1 MWCSTFFLCIYVCLE
16 HLYQLLDSHNM
27 DFNEYTRQQWNSAT
41 VENSADEAIGKRVW
55 KNIDRRLF
63 RYRTIWKWLA
73 GAMATAACLTA
84 FGMILWSDRDAA
96 QKELVPQQIVYL
108 AEAND
113 CLELPDGSRVWLDA
127 GSSVTYPEDMTN
139 SRVVSLSGNAVFDVT
154 KKESGQNFIV
164 KLYDSYIEVKGTS
177 FSVNWSG
184 DDIVYV
190 TLYSGAVDFV
200 AETTGQK
207 VSLTPSN
214 RLAFSPATSTISM
227 APFFNGISWKDGN
240 YIIEN
245 ASLGDIVEFIRWN
258 WSINVTT
265 GPSIGN
271 GQRVNGKIMHSETPG
286 SVLDKLC
293 FMLDLDYDKSG
304 DNYLIHK

>member
-1 MWCSTFFLCIYVCLE
+1 
-16 HLYQLLDSHNM
+16 M

-84 FGMILWSDRDAA
+84 FGMFLWSDRDAA

-164 KLYDSYIEVKGTS
+164 KLYDSY
-177 FSVNWSG
+177 
-184 DDIVYV
+184 
-190 TLYSGAVDFV
+190 
-200 AETTGQK
+200 
-207 VSLTPSN
+207 
-214 RLAFSPATSTISM
+214 
-227 APFFNGISWKDGN
+227 
-240 YIIEN
+240 
-245 ASLGDIVEFIRWN
+245 
-258 WSINVTT
+258 
-265 GPSIGN
+265 
-271 GQRVNGKIMHSETPG
+271 
-286 SVLDKLC
+286 
-293 FMLDLDYDKSG
+293 
-304 DNYLIHK
+304 

>member
-1 MWCSTFFLCIYVCLE
+1 MVQHFLFVYLCLFRTF
-16 HLYQLLDSHNM
+16 QLLDRHNM
-27 DFNEYTRQQWNSAT
+27 DFDEYTRKQWNSAI

-55 KNIDRRLF
+55 KNIDRRRF
-63 RYRTIWKWLA
+63 RYRTIWKLLA
-73 GAMATAACLTA
+73 GAIATAACLTA
-84 FGMILWSDRDAA
+84 FGMFLWSNRNAA

-108 AEAND
+108 AEVND

-154 KKESGQNFIV
+154 KKESGQSFIV

-214 RLAFSPATSTISM
+214 RLAFSPETSTISM

-240 YIIEN
+240 YVLEN
-245 ASLGDIVEFIRWN
+245 ASLGDIVEFICWN

>member
-1 MWCSTFFLCIYVCLE
+1 
-16 HLYQLLDSHNM
+16 M
-27 DFNEYTRQQWNSAT
+27 DFDEYTRKQWNSAT

-84 FGMILWSDRDAA
+84 FGMFLWSDRDAA

-214 RLAFSPATSTISM
+214 RLAFSPESSTISM

-245 ASLGDIVEFIRWN
+245 ASLGDVVEFIRWN

-265 GPSIGN
+265 EPSIGN
-271 GQRVNGKIMHSETPG
+271 GQRLNGKIMHSETLG

>member
-1 MWCSTFFLCIYVCLE
+1 
-16 HLYQLLDSHNM
+16 M
-27 DFNEYTRQQWNSAT
+27 DFDEYTRKQWNSAT

-55 KNIDRRLF
+55 NNIDRRLF

-73 GAMATAACLTA
+73 GAMATAACLTV
-84 FGMILWSDRDAA
+84 FGMFFWSDRDAA

-200 AETTGQK
+200 AETTGEK

-214 RLAFSPATSTISM
+214 RLAFSPAASTISM

-245 ASLGDIVEFIRWN
+245 ASLGDIVEFICWN

-271 GQRVNGKIMHSETPG
+271 GQRVNGKIMHSETLG

>member
-1 MWCSTFFLCIYVCLE
+1 
-16 HLYQLLDSHNM
+16 M
-27 DFNEYTRQQWNSAT
+27 DFDEYTRKQWNSAT

-84 FGMILWSDRDAA
+84 FGMFFWSDRDAA

-214 RLAFSPATSTISM
+214 RLAFSPAASTISM

-245 ASLGDIVEFIRWN
+245 ASLGDIVEFICWN

-265 GPSIGN
+265 EPSIGN
-271 GQRVNGKIMHSETPG
+271 G
-286 SVLDKLC
+286 
-293 FMLDLDYDKSG
+293 
-304 DNYLIHK
+304 

>member
-1 MWCSTFFLCIYVCLE
+1 MNF
-16 HLYQLLDSHNM
+16 D
-27 DFNEYTRQQWNSAT
+27 EYTRKQWNLAAEDGSVDDA
-41 VENSADEAIGKRVW
+41 VGRRVW
-55 KNIDRRLF
+55 KSIDRRLF
-63 RYRTIWKWLA
+63 RYRTIWKWA
-73 GAMATAACLTA
+73 VGAAATVACLTA
-84 FGMILWSDRDAA
+84 LGVFLWMGRDAA
-96 QKELVPQQIVYL
+96 QKELAPQQVVYM

-127 GSSVTYPEDMTN
+127 GSSVSYPEDMTD

-154 KKESGQNFIV
+154 KKENGQNFIV
-164 KLYDSYIEVKGTS
+164 ELNDSYIEVKGTS
-177 FSVNWSG
+177 FSVNRSE

-214 RLAFSPATSTISM
+214 RLAFSPEASTISI
-227 APFFNGISWKDGN
+227 APFFKGISWKDGN
-240 YIIEN
+240 YVIEN
-245 ASLGDIVEFIRWN
+245 ASLGDIVEFICWN

-265 GPSIGN
+265 EPSIGN

-293 FMLDLDYDKSG
+293 FMLNLDYDKSG

>member
-1 MWCSTFFLCIYVCLE
+1 MNF
-16 HLYQLLDSHNM
+16 D
-27 DFNEYTRQQWNSAT
+27 EYTRKQWNLAAEDGSVDDA
-41 VENSADEAIGKRVW
+41 VGRRVW
-55 KNIDRRLF
+55 KSIDRRLF
-63 RYRTIWKWLA
+63 RYRTIWKWA
-73 GAMATAACLTA
+73 VGAAATAACLTA
-84 FGMILWSDRDAA
+84 LGVFLWMGRDAA
-96 QKELVPQQIVYL
+96 QKELAPQQVVYM

-127 GSSVTYPEDMTN
+127 GSSVSYPEDMTD

-154 KKESGQNFIV
+154 KKENGQNFIV
-164 KLYDSYIEVKGTS
+164 ELNDSYIEVKGTS
-177 FSVNWSG
+177 FSVNRSE

-214 RLAFSPATSTISM
+214 RLAFSPEASTISI
-227 APFFNGISWKDGN
+227 APFFKGISWKDGN
-240 YIIEN
+240 YVIEN
-245 ASLGDIVEFIRWN
+245 ASLGDIVEFICWN

-265 GPSIGN
+265 EPSIGN

-293 FMLDLDYDKSG
+293 FMLNLDYDKSG

>member
-1 MWCSTFFLCIYVCLE
+1 
-16 HLYQLLDSHNM
+16 M
-27 DFNEYTRQQWNSAT
+27 DFDEYTRKQWNSAT

-84 FGMILWSDRDAA
+84 FGMFLWLDRDAA

-214 RLAFSPATSTISM
+214 RLAFSPAASTISM
-227 APFFNGISWKDGN
+227 APFFNGISWEDGN
-240 YIIEN
+240 YILEN
-245 ASLGDIVEFIRWN
+245 ASLGDIVEFICWN
-258 WSINVTT
+258 WSINVTM

-271 GQRVNGKIMHSETPG
+271 GQRGERQNNALRDTGKCAGQTLFHARS
-286 SVLDKLC
+286 
-293 FMLDLDYDKSG
+293 
-304 DNYLIHK
+304 

>member
-1 MWCSTFFLCIYVCLE
+1 MVQRFLFVY
-16 HLYQLLDSHNM
+16 LYLFEKFCRDMNF
-27 DFNEYTRQQWNSAT
+27 DEYTRRQWNSVT
-41 VENSADEAIGKRVW
+41 GENPADEAVGKRILAR
-55 KNIDRRLF
+55 IDRRLF
-63 RYRTIWKWLA
+63 RHGTIWKWAA
-73 GAMATAACLTA
+73 GAVAAVACVAA
-84 FGMILWSDRDAA
+84 FVVCFRWIGGETG
-96 QKELVPQQIVYL
+96 QKEASVPQLVYL

-127 GSSVTYPEDMTN
+127 GSSVSYPADMTD

-154 KKESGQNFIV
+154 KKENEQNFIV
-164 KLYDSYIEVKGTS
+164 ELNDSYIEVKGTS
-177 FSVNWSG
+177 FSVNRSG
-184 DDIVYV
+184 DDLVYV
-190 TLYSGAVDFV
+190 TLYSGAVDFI

-214 RLAFSPATSTISM
+214 RLAFSPEASTISI
-227 APFFNGISWKDGN
+227 APFFKGISWKDGN
-240 YIIEN
+240 YVIEN
-245 ASLGDIVEFIRWN
+245 ASLGDIVEFICWN

-265 GPSIGN
+265 EPSIGN

-304 DNYLIHK
+304 DTYLIHK

>member
-1 MWCSTFFLCIYVCLE
+1 
-16 HLYQLLDSHNM
+16 
-27 DFNEYTRQQWNSAT
+27 
-41 VENSADEAIGKRVW
+41 
-55 KNIDRRLF
+55 
-63 RYRTIWKWLA
+63 
-73 GAMATAACLTA
+73 MATAACLTA
-84 FGMILWSDRDAA
+84 FGMFLWSDRDAA
-96 QKELVPQQIVYL
+96 RKELVPQQIVYL

-214 RLAFSPATSTISM
+214 RLAFSPAASTISM

-245 ASLGDIVEFIRWN
+245 ASLGDIVEFICWN